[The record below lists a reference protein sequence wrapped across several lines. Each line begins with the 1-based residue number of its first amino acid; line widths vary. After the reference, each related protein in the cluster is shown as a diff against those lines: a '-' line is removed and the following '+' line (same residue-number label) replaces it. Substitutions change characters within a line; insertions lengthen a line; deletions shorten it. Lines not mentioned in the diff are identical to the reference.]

1 MPFDSLPTLLQ
12 PLSADPVGTLLLIAL
27 LDALARAR

>member
-1 MPFDSLPTLLQ
+1 MPFDSLPSLLHTL
-12 PLSADPVGTLLLIAL
+12 STDPVGTLLLIAL